1 VARDV
6 VIARRYAQAL
16 FLAASRKEA
25 VPQVGADLAQVLV
38 IDTAHGGR
46 IRHFLEAPQVT
57 PEQKLSL
64 LETAFRGHVHG
75 LVVEFVKLLL
85 RKKRLF
91 HLRDIFEQFEGL
103 VEEHQGIV
111 RARVTTA
118 VPLRDDETAELVR
131 TLEAGLAKKVRAVTH
146 VDPSILGGVVVKV
159 GDRVADRSVA
169 RMLQLLQEQL
179 LAAPVIS

>member
-25 VPQVGADLAQVLV
+25 VAQVGQDLSQVLV
-38 IDTAHGGR
+38 IDTAQGGR

-57 PEQKLSL
+57 VEQKLSV
-64 LETAFRGHVHG
+64 LEKGFRGHVHG
-75 LVVEFVKLLL
+75 LVVEFLKLLL

-91 HLRDIFEQFEGL
+91 HLRDIVEQFEGL
-103 VEEHQGIV
+103 VEKHQGIV

-118 VPLRDDETAELVR
+118 VPLLDAETEALVR
-131 TLEAGLAKKVRAVTH
+131 ALEQSLHKKVRAVTH
-146 VDPSILGGVVVKV
+146 VDPSILGGMVVKV
-159 GDRVADRSVA
+159 GDRIADRSVA
-169 RMLQLLQEQL
+169 RMLEIMREQL
-179 LAAPVIS
+179 LAASVAS

>member
-16 FLAASRKEA
+16 FMAARKKDA
-25 VPQVGADLAQVLV
+25 VAEIGADLAQVLV
-38 IDTAHGGR
+38 IDTAEGGR

-57 PEQKLSL
+57 VEQKLSV
-64 LETAFRGHVHG
+64 LETGFRGHVHG
-75 LVVEFVKLLL
+75 LVVEFLKLLL

-91 HLRDIFEQFEGL
+91 HLRDIVEQFVGL
-103 VEEHQGIV
+103 VENYQGIV

-118 VPLRDDETAELVR
+118 VPMRDDETRGIVAA
-131 TLEAGLAKKVRAVTH
+131 LESSLSKKVHAVTN
-146 VDPSILGGVVVKV
+146 VDPALIGGVVVKV

-169 RMLQLLQEQL
+169 RMLAIMKEQL
-179 LAAPVIS
+179 LAASLAS